1 MNFLANLTL
10 FTQVIITLKHTH
22 TIKKTSLLLQYTTF
36 YTGFSG
42 TTNGKEPPANAGDL
56 IDVCSILG

>member
-10 FTQVIITLKHTH
+10 FIQVIITLKHTH
-22 TIKKTSLLLQYTTF
+22 TIKKTSLLLQYSTF
-36 YTGFSG
+36 YMGLSG

-56 IDVCSILG
+56 IDARLILG